1 MKQFLS
7 TLPRNLLDCFKGR
20 RIIWHIIA
28 IILTFILVTSGFDGL
43 YFASTRNPILR
54 SCMFPAVVIGGLLPI
69 ALPLLLLAVGSMS
82 RIARI
87 TLAGWA
93 VGQAEFIGAVVA
105 AAYKAITGRAH
116 PSHEVGADLSHIFH
130 FGLLRGGVHRARQRF
145 NAKIG
150 EIFYKNLQS
159 EFAVF
164 QGTRFVGS
172 HRPIMVVTANAAIPG
187 KGPPLSEH
195 FVFYTP
201 SPGSCPNREVC
212 RSTLYTC
219 DNEGSQSLGLDFPNL
234 MTIEA
239 MISGESQMGRDHFA
253 NHVWEKDKTLHKQ
266 LFWPDA
272 PGESFDFQRL
282 EDAPLVIM
290 LYSSPFATEI
300 QWMLAVTE
308 NQSLRELQYQLKQL
322 PNFKLQQKQIG

>member
-28 IILTFILVTSGFDGL
+28 ISLTFILVTSGFDGL
-43 YFASTRNPILR
+43 YFASTRKPIFR

-130 FGLLRGGVHRARQRF
+130 FGLLRGGVFWGWPSSHTTIAFAMAATIFALLPKQRWVGYV
-145 NAKIG
+145 AMG
-150 EIFYKNLQS
+150 YAFY
-159 EFAVF
+159 
-164 QGTRFVGS
+164 VGVGVS
-172 HRPIMVVTANAAIPG
+172 
-187 KGPPLSEH
+187 
-195 FVFYTP
+195 
-201 SPGSCPNREVC
+201 
-212 RSTLYTC
+212 
-219 DNEGSQSLGLDFPNL
+219 
-234 MTIEA
+234 MTIHWFSDFA
-239 MISGESQMGRDHFA
+239 AGAIIGTAIGTVVGKNYLRSQM
-253 NHVWEKDKTLHKQ
+253 
-266 LFWPDA
+266 
-272 PGESFDFQRL
+272 
-282 EDAPLVIM
+282 
-290 LYSSPFATEI
+290 
-300 QWMLAVTE
+300 
-308 NQSLRELQYQLKQL
+308 
-322 PNFKLQQKQIG
+322 